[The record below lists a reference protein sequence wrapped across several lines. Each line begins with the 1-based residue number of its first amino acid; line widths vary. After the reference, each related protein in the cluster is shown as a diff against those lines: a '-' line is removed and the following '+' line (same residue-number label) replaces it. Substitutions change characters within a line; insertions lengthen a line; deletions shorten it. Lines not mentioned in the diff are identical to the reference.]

1 MLSYSFSTECPA
13 ALKQSFLLQAR
24 EAFSIALLTKA
35 HGEVVTSKQE
45 LHTFIKAAYSL
56 TVTHKWLAATP
67 QDVLDDVTQ
76 ICRKALVHFSN
87 YDSDDHDKDKDGLCA
102 EIMELISQVKL
113 QLQVKPFLNSDNG
126 SFIPDSYRNIKE
138 SSASF
143 TLEGFARL
151 LQRFQKYHASLC
163 ETTHAKCRS
172 GDQIGATRFCI
183 TALGTTVGTL
193 NTQCQTEACTAA
205 KNSEQEEEAKQRG
218 RGSRLKFDLCTT
230 QRSTEEA
237 QSLDSSWQNLSLS
250 NSGSHR
256 SSGYRGS
263 DGTGQED
270 KLSNQRCPT
279 TESDDDDSDNIL
291 QSGCHQNNSKSNKP
305 LVSSHEVMSSAT
317 PPTSSSSGV
326 GVSETFEVIQA
337 GIETLSTEKDWVN
350 VISAMPQ
357 KPPAPDGV
365 AQHLSQL
372 TPKTSSS
379 SLSDSFTSQSSWEK
393 VYTDSSCATARKPQP
408 KSQSKVQTSQTSK
421 SSESDGSFFILETLG
436 SDCFDSAHDP
446 VQQNHTSQQE
456 IREWSSPQHLQGFGV
471 EQVSVKPAPKKPLTS
486 LKPNPQLCSS
496 TEHSTESSYEVLVEN
511 QDLHQTSD
519 NNPTEKASVPEMNRL
534 CFNCKYG
541 TFADIAS
548 ERQYWLSQQDYKAL
562 LAGVCH
568 GCLLKRLHSGKSQFE
583 LKKHQTA
590 HSK

>member
-13 ALKQSFLLQAR
+13 ALKQSFLLQTK
-24 EAFSIALLTKA
+24 EAFSVALLTKA

-56 TVTHKWLAATP
+56 TVTDKWLGATP

-76 ICRKALVHFSN
+76 ICRKALAHFSDYN
-87 YDSDDHDKDKDGLCA
+87 SDSHDKDGLCA

-113 QLQVKPFLNSDNG
+113 QLQVKPFLNSDDG

-205 KNSEQEEEAKQRG
+205 KNSEQEEAAKQRG
-218 RGSRLKFDLCTT
+218 RDSHLKFDLCTT
-230 QRSTEEA
+230 QGSTKEA

-263 DGTGQED
+263 DSIGQED

-291 QSGCHQNNSKSNKP
+291 QSGCHQNNSQSKKP
-305 LVSSHEVMSSAT
+305 LVSSSEVMSSAT
-317 PPTSSSSGV
+317 PQTFSSSRV
-326 GVSETFEVIQA
+326 GVSENFEVMQA
-337 GIETLSTEKDWVN
+337 GIETLSTEDDWVN

-357 KPPAPDGV
+357 KPPAPDGD

-379 SLSDSFTSQSSWEK
+379 ALCDSFTSQSSWEK

-408 KSQSKVQTSQTSK
+408 KSQSKVQTSQSSK
-421 SSESDGSFFILETLG
+421 SSESNGSFFILETLG
-436 SDCFDSAHDP
+436 SECFDSARDP

-456 IREWSSPQHLQGFGV
+456 IREWSSPQHLQGCGV

-486 LKPNPQLCSS
+486 LKSNPQLCSS

-511 QDLHQTSD
+511 QDLHQISD
-519 NNPTEKASVPEMNRL
+519 NNPTEKACVPEINRL

>member
-1 MLSYSFSTECPA
+1 M
-13 ALKQSFLLQAR
+13 QAR
-24 EAFSIALLTKA
+24 EAFSIALLTKTQ
-35 HGEVVTSKQE
+35 GQVVTSKQE

-56 TVTHKWLAATP
+56 TVTHKWLGGTP
-67 QDVLDDVTQ
+67 QDVLDDMTQ
-76 ICRKALVHFSN
+76 ICRKALAHFSD
-87 YDSDDHDKDKDGLCA
+87 YDSDDHDKDGLCA
-102 EIMELISQVKL
+102 EIMALISQVKL

-143 TLEGFARL
+143 TLEGFTRL
-151 LQRFQKYHASLC
+151 LQRFQKYHSSIC

-172 GDQIGATRFCI
+172 GDQIGASRFCI
-183 TALGTTVGTL
+183 TALGTTLGTL
-193 NTQCQTEACTAA
+193 NTQCQTEASTVA
-205 KNSEQEEEAKQRG
+205 KNSEQVEDAKQQG
-218 RGSRLKFDLCTT
+218 LCTT
-230 QRSTEEA
+230 QENTEEA
-237 QSLDSSWQNLSLS
+237 QSLDSSWQKLSLS

-263 DGTGQED
+263 GSTGQDD

-279 TESDDDDSDNIL
+279 TESDVDDLENIS
-291 QSGCHQNNSKSNKP
+291 QSGCHQDNSKSNKP
-305 LVSSHEVMSSAT
+305 LVTSHEVMSSAT

-326 GVSETFEVIQA
+326 GVSEKFEVIQA
-337 GIETLSTEKDWVN
+337 GIETLSTEEDWVN

-357 KPPAPDGV
+357 KPPAHDGA

-372 TPKTSSS
+372 TLKTSSS

-393 VYTDSSCATARKPQP
+393 VYADFGSAAAKEPQP

-421 SSESDGSFFILETLG
+421 SSESNGSFFILETVE
-436 SDCFDSAHDP
+436 SECFDSARDP

-456 IREWSSPQHLQGFGV
+456 IREWSSPQQLQGFTL

-496 TEHSTESSYEVLVEN
+496 TEQSSYEVLAEN
-511 QDLHQTSD
+511 EDLHQTS
-519 NNPTEKASVPEMNRL
+519 NHNPTEKASVPEMNRL
-534 CFNCKYG
+534 CFSCKNG
-541 TFADIAS
+541 AFADIAS
-548 ERQYWLSQQDYKAL
+548 ERQYWLSQQDYEAL

-568 GCLLKRLHSGKSQFE
+568 GCLLKRLHGGKSEFKLQ
-583 LKKHQTA
+583 KHQTQTA